1 MKNYNNDMP
10 IYKAAK
16 RIACLNAQLARQVE
30 SMNQKIDPDG
40 IEWNSAKLVS
50 GFTACDGKLY
60 YGDLPVAEWADEYY
74 VDQTQGYSEDNYYG
88 WLYFR
93 TDVPGQY
100 VRVHFDM

>member
-30 SMNQKIDPDG
+30 LMNQEIDPDG
-40 IEWNSAKLVS
+40 IEWYSAELVS
-50 GFTACDGKLY
+50 GLTARDGKLCY
-60 YGDLPVAEWADEYY
+60 ENLPVAEWGDEYY
-74 VDQTQGYSEDNYYG
+74 VDQTQGYSGDNYYG

>member
-16 RIACLNAQLARQVE
+16 RIACLNAQLARQAE
-30 SMNQKIDPDG
+30 LMNQEIDPDG
-40 IEWNSAKLVS
+40 IEWYSAELVS
-50 GFTACDGKLY
+50 GLTARDGKLY

-74 VDQTQGYSEDNYYG
+74 ADQTQGYSEDNYYG

>member
-16 RIACLNAQLARQVE
+16 RIACINAQLARQVE
-30 SMNQKIDPDG
+30 LMNQEIDPDG
-40 IEWNSAKLVS
+40 IEWWSAELVS
-50 GFTACDGKLY
+50 GLTARDGKLY
-60 YGDLPVAEWADEYY
+60 YGDFPVAEWADEYY

>member
-30 SMNQKIDPDG
+30 LINQEIDPDG
-40 IEWNSAKLVS
+40 IEWYSAELVS
-50 GFTACDGKLY
+50 GLTARDGRLY
-60 YGDLPVAEWADEYY
+60 SDGCQIAEWADEYY
-74 VDQTQGYSEDNYYG
+74 VNQHHGYSEDSYYG

-100 VRVHFDM
+100 VRVPFDM

>member
-30 SMNQKIDPDG
+30 LMSQEIDSDG
-40 IEWNSAKLVS
+40 IEWYSAELVS
-50 GFTACDGKLY
+50 GLTVRNGKLY
-60 YGDLPVAEWADEYY
+60 REDIPVAKWADEYF
-74 VDQTQGYSEDNYYG
+74 VNQSQGYIEDNYYG

>member
-30 SMNQKIDPDG
+30 LMNQEIDPDG
-40 IEWNSAKLVS
+40 IEWYSAELVS
-50 GFTACDGKLY
+50 GLTARDGELY
-60 YGDLPVAEWADEYY
+60 YGDLPVAERADKYY

>member
-30 SMNQKIDPDG
+30 LMNQEIDPDG
-40 IEWNSAKLVS
+40 IEWYSAELVS
-50 GFTACDGKLY
+50 GLTACDGRLY
-60 YGDLPVAEWADEYY
+60 SDGCQIAEWADEYY

-100 VRVHFDM
+100 VRVRFDM

>member
-30 SMNQKIDPDG
+30 LMNQEIDPDG
-40 IEWNSAKLVS
+40 IEWYSAELVS
-50 GFTACDGKLY
+50 GLTARDGKLY

-74 VDQTQGYSEDNYYG
+74 VDQTQGYSEDDYYG

-100 VRVHFDM
+100 VRVNFDM

>member
-30 SMNQKIDPDG
+30 LMNQEIDPDG
-40 IEWNSAKLVS
+40 IEWYSAELVS
-50 GFTACDGKLY
+50 GLTARDGKLY
-60 YGDLPVAEWADEYY
+60 YGDRPVAEWADEYY